1 MDGLKAANP
10 DGRFWLKLDGT
21 DVKECLQESVKKV
34 WNGDVDLGD
43 GKLQRLRSEYD
54 NRQQM
59 FRVLPKA
66 DNRTLLEAAL
76 RSRLDEFH
84 ADRNFLL
91 NGLNDAIDDYRKKY
105 NKTSTSEEA
114 LRNANWEVVEFQ
126 TLAQQAQT
134 IITTLESVLTTLNPT
149 TCTHRIFQRARV
161 TLKDLK
167 IEVREKVNNKPLP

>member
-34 WNGDVDLGD
+34 WNGDVDLSD
-43 GKLQRLRSEYD
+43 GKLQLLRSEYE

-59 FRVLPKA
+59 LKVLPKA
-66 DNRTLLEAAL
+66 ENRTLLEAAL

-84 ADRNFLL
+84 ADKNFLL
-91 NGLNDAIDDYRKKY
+91 KGLNDAIEDYRKKY
-105 NKTSTSEEA
+105 NKTNTSEEA
-114 LRNANWEVVEFQ
+114 LRNANWEVVEFE
-126 TLAQQAQT
+126 TLAQQAQS
-134 IITTLESVLTTLNPT
+134 IVTTLETLLATLNPT

-161 TLKDLK
+161 TIKDLK
-167 IEVREKVNNKPLP
+167 IEVTKS